1 MESKVCNVCLKEKPL
16 SSFNM
21 HKFTKDKK
29 SCMCKKCKADKD
41 KIYKQFKKVER

>member
-1 MESKVCNVCLKEKPL
+1 MEGKVCKQCLKAKPL

-21 HKFTKDKK
+21 HKFTKDKR

-41 KIYKQFKKVER
+41 KIYKQFKKEEL